1 MKYDLLLTGVGG
13 QGILTLSAILGKAA
27 LADNFHVKQSEVHG
41 MAQRGGAVFSH
52 FRMSEERIASDLIP
66 TGKADLILALEPLE
80 GLRYL
85 SYLKEDGWLISASNE
100 LKNIKTY
107 PETSFLH
114 DKIKNV
120 PNHLIVDGA
129 TIARENGL
137 ARAQN
142 IAMLAAA
149 GPLLP
154 LDKRKL
160 KNAIADFFNS
170 KGEDIIQKNIDIFDS
185 GYQKGFSE
193 IKK

>member
-1 MKYDLLLTGVGG
+1 
-13 QGILTLSAILGKAA
+13 
-27 LADNFHVKQSEVHG
+27 
-41 MAQRGGAVFSH
+41 
-52 FRMSEERIASDLIP
+52 MSEERIASDLIP

-107 PETSFLH
+107 PEESFLH